1 MSSSQNGLDSF
12 AKLNSQSAWLPQWF
26 ESSFL
31 TISSLRR
38 KKFFSTQ
45 AHWRGM
51 LHLDS
56 VALRRN
62 FISTQVH
69 QEVTPSRLGYTEE
82 ELITRLTG
90 RRRLLLT
97 QLSAV
102 RRIFTW
108 QGWDDKPLCLCRT
121 VFSHQILQSKQYAM
135 SSSGGSLFLKYLV
148 RSLFSLLLLPLI
160 VSTSIEP
167 YTSELAR
174 LNNSDLLLVEVL
186 TETLNC
192 FLDKQS
198 LWGFFAMSRQMD
210 EQLLAS
216 VYNPSSLYTHVSES
230 LLPQILLCLFL
241 N

>member
-1 MSSSQNGLDSF
+1 
-12 AKLNSQSAWLPQWF
+12 
-26 ESSFL
+26 
-31 TISSLRR
+31 
-38 KKFFSTQ
+38 
-45 AHWRGM
+45 M

-56 VALRRN
+56 VAPRRN
-62 FISTQVH
+62 SISTQVH

-108 QGWDDKPLCLCRT
+108 QGWDDEPLCLCRT
-121 VFSHQILQSKQYAM
+121 VFSFQILQSKQYAT

-148 RSLFSLLLLPLI
+148 HSLFLLLLPLA

-167 YTSELAR
+167 YTLELAK

-198 LWGFFAMSRQMD
+198 LWGFLVMSRQMD
-210 EQLLAS
+210 EQLLAG
-216 VYNPSSLYTHVSES
+216 VYNPSFLYTFVAES
-230 LLPQILLCLFL
+230 LLPQILWCLFFNSIEAFRTNPL
-241 N
+241 MRLVSSSKCVSWRHPWHLQVLLPK

>member
-1 MSSSQNGLDSF
+1 
-12 AKLNSQSAWLPQWF
+12 
-26 ESSFL
+26 
-31 TISSLRR
+31 
-38 KKFFSTQ
+38 
-45 AHWRGM
+45 M

-108 QGWDDKPLCLCRT
+108 QGWDDEPLCLCKT
-121 VFSHQILQSKQYAM
+121 VFSFQILQSKEYAT
-135 SSSGGSLFLKYLV
+135 SSLEASCLKYLV
-148 RSLFSLLLLPLI
+148 RSLSSLLLLLPLI

-167 YTSELAR
+167 YTSELAK

-198 LWGFFAMSRQMD
+198 LWGFLAMSRQMD
-210 EQLLAS
+210 EQLLAG
-216 VYNPSSLYTHVSES
+216 VYNPSSLYTFVAES
-230 LLPQILLCLFL
+230 LLPQILWCLFFNSIEAFRTNPL
-241 N
+241 MRFVSSSKCVSWRHP